1 MDMDDM
7 DMDIP
12 LPEELELLESNSHFP
27 EQNQEEEDHHY
38 YFADLDPPTEPHS
51 PQPPPDLPA
60 PSLEIESNGHKRSR
74 PSSPPEEKR
83 TKVRVA
89 VEEDSSTAAAD
100 EDWLRYSPPLPEPS
114 AQETTFPK
122 EKTLSRFASEIDG
135 ECMPISAP
143 NGDRV
148 YAKLNRFEGE
158 ERVKNLD
165 CNSYSAELSSEPIN
179 VILERLEQEAFA
191 KALEASSEGQSVPDV
206 PEAQTVHERLWVDK
220 YAPNSFTELLSDEQ
234 TNREVLL
241 WLKQW
246 DSVVFGSEIRSTSD
260 DVLSALKRHSSTVHN
275 KKPLNSKF
283 PGKNGGPKWSN
294 GGRYINSTR
303 MDESGS
309 SKRIQDVRN
318 MKSRNIGPPE
328 QKILLLCGPPG
339 LGKTTLAHVAARHC
353 GYHVVE
359 INASDDRSTSTIE
372 AKILDVVQ
380 MNSVLSDSRPKC
392 LVVDEIDG
400 ALGDGK
406 GAVEV
411 LLKMISAERKPD
423 AGKQSLSKGQLEK
436 KASKK
441 GSKTASLSR
450 PVICICNDL
459 YAPALRPLRQLAN
472 AHDFT
477 NNIAY
482 VLALAPCMLTGNN
495 SHQPSPPPYTNLF
508 FRLLGRLTYI
518 CNKEGM
524 KASAIALTAL
534 AEYTVIRVLRK
545 FSSIHDSSSESPP
558 SMGLLR
564 VTFDDAEE
572 MYHLQQSEGGVKA
585 PVTYGKKLWL
595 QACGIKCLFSAE
607 AGLQGI
613 PWAVVAEC
621 LFSVKRGI
629 SLISFQKHLRINNL
643 TQSFDIGSQ
652 VVGQK
657 DKSKNVLDIWKEIFY
672 KRRTKKMERNSQ
684 RGKSFEFDSLYSL
697 VSNRGDSDLILDGIH
712 ENVLRLN
719 YHDPMMQKTVK
730 CFNNLGVY
738 DLLHQYIM
746 HTQQMPLYVYLPLV
760 PITVHQ
766 IVSQVQKP
774 NIEWP
779 KSHQRYR
786 TMMMEKMDILNTW
799 HHKIPPQIAR
809 HLSTSSF
816 VEDLISPLLHILSP
830 PTIRPVALQ
839 LLSDKEKN
847 DLTQLVS
854 KMVSYAITY
863 KTVKSDIL
871 PQTLKCE
878 VADGLTLSLVP
889 PISDFIN
896 FKDYTSNHYV
906 LSVAMKQI
914 LVHEVE
920 KRRILQVGID
930 KTGAL
935 ANGGHGVIET
945 GTNKIPLPKTNYTT
959 AVDMKT
965 NENQVNVVA
974 RQLNTNPTI
983 VSSNLNTD
991 KSSSATNSGKLL
1003 NTGNMKK
1010 PTRSSSSFF
1019 DR

>member
-1 MDMDDM
+1 M
-7 DMDIP
+7 
-12 LPEELELLESNSHFP
+12 LYLRGWSKRLL
-27 EQNQEEEDHHY
+27 
-38 YFADLDPPTEPHS
+38 
-51 PQPPPDLPA
+51 
-60 PSLEIESNGHKRSR
+60 
-74 PSSPPEEKR
+74 
-83 TKVRVA
+83 
-89 VEEDSSTAAAD
+89 
-100 EDWLRYSPPLPEPS
+100 LRFGL
-114 AQETTFPK
+114 
-122 EKTLSRFASEIDG
+122 
-135 ECMPISAP
+135 
-143 NGDRV
+143 
-148 YAKLNRFEGE
+148 
-158 ERVKNLD
+158 
-165 CNSYSAELSSEPIN
+165 
-179 VILERLEQEAFA
+179 
-191 KALEASSEGQSVPDV
+191 KALEASSEGQSVLDV
-206 PEAQTVHERLWVDK
+206 PEAQMVSEQLWVDK
-220 YAPNSFTELLSDEQ
+220 YAPKSFTELLSDEQ

-246 DSVVFGSEIRSTSD
+246 DPVVFGSEIRSTSD
-260 DVLSALKRHSSTVHN
+260 DVLSALKRHSSIVHN
-275 KKPLNSKF
+275 QKPLNSKF
-283 PGKNGGPKWSN
+283 PRKNGGPKWNN
-294 GGRYINSTR
+294 GGRYINSVS

-309 SKRIQDVRN
+309 SKSIQDAWN
-318 MKSRNIGPPE
+318 TKSRNISPPE
-328 QKILLLCGPPG
+328 QKVLLLCGPPG

-380 MNSVLSDSRPKC
+380 MNSVLSNSMPKC

-423 AGKQSLSKGQLEK
+423 VGKQTFGKGQMQRK
-436 KASKK
+436 SAKK

-459 YAPALRPLRQLAN
+459 YAPALRPLRHVAKV
-472 AHDFT
+472 HIF
-477 NNIAY
+477 
-482 VLALAPCMLTGNN
+482 V
-495 SHQPSPPPYTNLF
+495 QPTVS
-508 FRLLGRLTYI
+508 RAVSRLTYI

-534 AEYTVIRVLRK
+534 AEYTECDIRSCLN
-545 FSSIHDSSSESPP
+545 
-558 SMGLLR
+558 
-564 VTFDDAEE
+564 T
-572 MYHLQQSEGGVKA
+572 LQFLS
-585 PVTYGKKLWL
+585 KK
-595 QACGIKCLFSAE
+595 KE
-607 AGLQGI
+607 ALN
-613 PWAVVAEC
+613 V
-621 LFSVKRGI
+621 
-629 SLISFQKHLRINNL
+629 
-643 TQSFDIGSQ
+643 FDIGSQ

-657 DKSKNVLDIWKEIFY
+657 DTSKNVIDIWKEIFH
-672 KRRTKKMERNSQ
+672 KQRTKKMERKSHK
-684 RGKSFEFDSLYSL
+684 GSSFEFDSLYTL
-697 VSNRGDSDLILDGIH
+697 VSKRGDSDLILDGIH

-719 YHDPMMQKTVK
+719 YHDPVMQKTVK

-746 HTQQMPLYVYLPLV
+746 HTHHMSLYVYLPLV
-760 PITVHQ
+760 AINVHH

-799 HHKIPPQIAR
+799 RQKIPPHIGR
-809 HLSTSSF
+809 HLSASSF

-847 DLTQLVS
+847 DLAQLVS

-863 KTVKSDIL
+863 KTVKSDML

-906 LSVAMKQI
+906 LSVAMKQV
-914 LVHEVE
+914 LTHEVE
-920 KRRILQVGID
+920 KHKILQVGND

-935 ANGGHGVIET
+935 ANEGHEVIET
-945 GTNKIPLPKTNYTT
+945 RTHNIPLANANYAT

-965 NENQVNVVA
+965 NENQVNVA
-974 RQLNTNPTI
+974 RKLNANPTI

-991 KSSSATNSGKLL
+991 KSSSATDSGKPL
-1003 NTGNMKK
+1003 NMGNMKK
-1010 PTRSSSSFF
+1010 PSRSSSSFF
-1019 DR
+1019 DRFKKANTKGVQSNDTSQPEEATLQKDQYPLLFKFNEGFTNAVKRPVRIREFLS